1 MSIRTVGVIGTG
13 VIGASWAGLFLAHGL
28 RVLVSDPAPN
38 AEKGLKDA
46 IQTVLPTLKAIHPDS
61 NIDLSKLEFVG
72 PSLGD
77 RLGEVDFIQEN
88 APERTDLKIKLIA
101 ELDAGAR
108 PGVLIASSSS
118 GIPSSQFISNCA
130 KNPGR
135 VLIGHPFNPP
145 HLMPLVEVVPHPGT
159 DSKSVDVAVSFYK
172 SLGKTPVVIQKEV
185 PGFAANRLQAV
196 LCNEVYSLVSNGVMS
211 AKDVGKSII
220 AALVN
225 EETRSDCLDT
235 CVTSSLGPR
244 WAVTGPLM
252 SNAMGGGGGRDG
264 FRHLLEHLGPASQQW
279 LEHIKANSFQWNAES
294 LDKLTESVGEELQG
308 ADVREL
314 EKERDR
320 LLVEILKLKGSI

>member
-1 MSIRTVGVIGTG
+1 MSIRTVGVVGTG
-13 VIGASWAGLFLAHGL
+13 VIGASWAGLFLSHGL
-28 RVLVSDPAPN
+28 RVLVSDPAPS

-46 IQTVLPTLKAIHPDS
+46 IHTILPTLKAIRPHC

-72 PSLGD
+72 PSLGN

-88 APERTDLKIKLIA
+88 APERIDLKTKLIA
-101 ELDAGAR
+101 ELDAGTR
-108 PGVLIASSSS
+108 PGVVIASSSS
-118 GIPSSQFISNCA
+118 GIPSSKFISQCA

-135 VLIGHPFNPP
+135 ILIGHPFNPP

-159 DSKSVDVAVSFYK
+159 DSESVDTAVSFYN
-172 SLGKTPVVIQKEV
+172 SIGKTPVVIKKEV
-185 PGFAANRLQAV
+185 PGFAANCLQTV

-211 AKDVGKSII
+211 AKDVGESTHVIDEI
-220 AALVN
+220 WSDLV
-225 EETRSDCLDT
+225 DT

-252 SNAMGGGGGRDG
+252 SNAMGGGGGREG

-279 LEHIKANSFQWNAES
+279 LEDIKANAFPWDAES
-294 LDKLTESVGEELQG
+294 LDKLTDSVGEELQG
-308 ADVREL
+308 ADVKEL

>member
-1 MSIRTVGVIGTG
+1 MSIRTVGVVGTG

-38 AEKGLKDA
+38 ADKGLKDA
-46 IQTVLPTLKAIHPDS
+46 IHTLLPILEVIRPHS

-72 PSLGD
+72 SSLGH

-88 APERTDLKIKLIA
+88 APERVDLKTKLIA
-101 ELDAGAR
+101 ELDAGAK
-108 PGVLIASSSS
+108 PEVVIASSSS
-118 GIPSSQFISNCA
+118 GIPSSQFISSCA

-159 DSKSVDVAVSFYK
+159 DSKSVDTAVSFYR
-172 SLGKTPVVIQKEV
+172 SIGKTPVVIKKEV

-211 AKDVGKSII
+211 AKDV
-220 AALVN
+220 
-225 EETRSDCLDT
+225 DT

-252 SNAMGGGGGRDG
+252 SNAMGGGGGSDG

-279 LEHIKANSFQWNAES
+279 LEHIKANSFQWDTES
-294 LDKLTESVGEELQG
+294 LDKLTDSVGEELQG
-308 ADVREL
+308 ANVKEL
-314 EKERDR
+314 EEERDR
-320 LLVEILKLKGSI
+320 LLVEILKLKGSL